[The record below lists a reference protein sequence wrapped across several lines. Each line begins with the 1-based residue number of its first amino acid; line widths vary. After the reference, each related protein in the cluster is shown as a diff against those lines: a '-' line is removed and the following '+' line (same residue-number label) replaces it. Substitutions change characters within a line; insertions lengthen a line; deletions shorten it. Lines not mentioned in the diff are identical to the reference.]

1 MAATVTDVDLPT
13 FATLLATLDDE
24 HVLTVTLNR
33 PDRLN
38 AFNQPMLDDFVA
50 LWRYA
55 RLADDVRAIVL
66 RANGDRAFCSG
77 VDVQELYFRPDNPLF
92 EDDPGLSL
100 GPKQNRCYKPLVLAV
115 HGIAA
120 GGAFYWLNEA
130 DLVVASDD
138 AQFFDPHVTFGM
150 TSMFEPVG
158 MLRRMPMQEVIR
170 MVVMGND
177 ERVSAATAQ
186 RIGLVGEV
194 VSREELW
201 PRAHALAAQIARKP
215 PIAVQSSLKAIWES
229 LDVRSGHAA
238 AHGLQTVQLANPI
251 GTAQVD
257 RASQKGAG
265 YTVR

>member
-1 MAATVTDVDLPT
+1 MPT
-13 FATLLATLDDE
+13 FATILAELADE

-33 PDRLN
+33 PDKMN
-38 AFNQPMLDDFVA
+38 SFNQPMLDDFVT
-50 LWRYA
+50 LWRWA
-55 RLADDVRAIVL
+55 RIADDVHAIVL
-66 RANGDRAFCSG
+66 RANGERAFCSG
-77 VDVQELYFRPDNPLF
+77 VDVQELYFRPDNPIF

-100 GPKQNRCYKPLVLAV
+100 GPKQNRCYKPLIVAA

-130 DLVVASDD
+130 DLVIASDD

-170 MVVMGND
+170 MVLMGND
-177 ERVSAATAQ
+177 ERVSAATAKQ
-186 RIGLVGEV
+186 IGLVSEV
-194 VSREELW
+194 VTRDQLW

-215 PIAVQSSLKAIWES
+215 PIAIQSSLKTIWEAV
-229 LDVRSGHAA
+229 DVRGGHAA
-238 AHGLQTVQLANPI
+238 ALGLHLVQLANPI

-257 RASQKGAG
+257 RGALKGSG
-265 YTVR
+265 YTLR